1 MNMVSGNMK
10 EYLTYLIKNPSKL
23 LFALGGS
30 IFTLFLVVICF
41 LFKEDIIINNSS
53 TFYLLIQVFPLLILF
68 AVNYQVYTEW
78 KDGRNR

>member
-1 MNMVSGNMK
+1 MVSGNMK
-10 EYLTYLIKNPSKL
+10 EYLNYLVKNPSKL

-30 IFTLFLVVICF
+30 LFTLFLIV
-41 LFKEDIIINNSS
+41 
-53 TFYLLIQVFPLLILF
+53 ILF

>member
-1 MNMVSGNMK
+1 MVSGNMK
-10 EYLTYLIKNPSKL
+10 EYLNYLVKNPSKS

-30 IFTLFLVVICF
+30 VFTLFLIVICV
-41 LFKEDIIINNSS
+41 LFREDIIMNNSS
-53 TFYLLIQVFPLLILF
+53 TFYLLIQVFLMVILF

>member
-1 MNMVSGNMK
+1 MVSGNMK
-10 EYLTYLIKNPSKL
+10 EYLNYLVKNPSKS

-30 IFTLFLVVICF
+30 LFTLFLIVICVF
-41 LFKEDIIINNSS
+41 FKEDIVDNNSYI
-53 TFYLLIQVFPLLILF
+53 FYLFIQTFLMLILF